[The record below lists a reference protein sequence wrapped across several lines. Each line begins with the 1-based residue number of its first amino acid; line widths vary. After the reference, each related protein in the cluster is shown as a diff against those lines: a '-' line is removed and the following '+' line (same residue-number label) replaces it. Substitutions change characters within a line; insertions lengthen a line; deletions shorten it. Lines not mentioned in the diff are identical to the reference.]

1 MIVMYIDSEW
11 IGRGNDE
18 LGSILMKAYLDTLSG
33 ETNQP
38 DKMIFVNS
46 GVKLIAQGSDCL
58 DALKKLEEAGV
69 TLLACRT
76 CLDYYNLLEKV
87 AVGEISNAHDILNN
101 LMQADKAI
109 SL

>member
-1 MIVMYIDSEW
+1 MLVMYIDSES
-11 IGRGNDE
+11 IGRGDDD
-18 LGSILMKAYLDTLSG
+18 LGAILMKAYLDTLSG
-33 ETNQP
+33 EDMLP
-38 DKMIFVNS
+38 EKMIFVNS

-58 DALKKLEEAGV
+58 DALKKLEENGV

-101 LMQADKAI
+101 LMQADKAVSI
-109 SL
+109 